1 MDARGGHHR
10 DEEEEAAAAPLLAGA
25 APLGYSGHR
34 RSHAGDL
41 HVLSAAFL
49 FVFSAYCAAQNL
61 ESSVNTEGDLGTVS
75 MGILY
80 TSFTLFSVAASPV
93 VTWLGSKRALVVG
106 TSGYV
111 LFILA
116 NLVPTWYTMV
126 PASLYLGFTASIIWV
141 GQGTYLTSAALSHA
155 RDNNL
160 PEGQTLGNF
169 NGEFWGMFASTQVI
183 GNLISLALLRDGK
196 DGGSVTGKS
205 LLFVVFLGCMIVGI
219 ILMCLL
225 SKRDEKGNN
234 APTHSSFGAMMK
246 YIVAPLKDR
255 RMILIIPL
263 IAYSGLQQ
271 AFVWAVFTKN
281 IVTPVLGI
289 SGVGGAMAI
298 YGAAD
303 VVCSL
308 VAGRLTSGLHSATSI
323 VSVGAIL
330 QAVVLFWLLL
340 FYSPM
345 GGLLGAAIPL
355 FIGALWGVGDGVL
368 NTQLSALLG
377 LLFEDVKEAAFAQLK
392 VWQSGAIAVI
402 FFLSPNITLQ
412 AMLILMATALIIS
425 FGAFLLLTLVVEK
438 PSTVRS
444 NQFQSGANFTT
455 YLDQCYLQPKQHIL
469 YARAIRNQKEM
480 KYLSVDVQHNTTL
493 TPFKLP
499 PPPPRAMD
507 ARGGHH
513 RDDEGDEEAAAAGA
527 GADGGATAPLLAG
540 VAPLGY
546 SGHRRSHAGDL
557 HVLSAAF
564 LFIFSAYCA
573 AQNLQSSVNTEGDLG
588 TVSMG
593 ILYTSFTLFA
603 VTASPVVTWLG
614 SKRALVVGTSGYVI
628 FILANLVPI
637 WYTMVPASLYLGFS
651 ASIIWV
657 GQGTYLT
664 SAALSHARDNN
675 LPEGQT
681 LGNFNGEF
689 WGMFASTQV
698 IGNLISLALLRDGKD
713 EVSRG
718 KICCLLDEKGN
729 TAPTHSSFGAMMKYI
744 VAPLKDRRM
753 ILIIPLIAYSGLQ
766 AAFVWAV
773 FTKNIVTPVLGV
785 SGVGGAMAIY
795 GAADAVCALVAGRL
809 TSGLHSATSI
819 VSVGAILHAV
829 VLFWLL
835 LFYSPMG
842 GLLGAAV
849 PLFIGALWGVGDGV
863 LHTQLSALLGLLFE
877 DVKEAAFAQWRVWQS
892 GAIAVIFFLSPN
904 ITLQAMLILMAIALI
919 ISFGSFLLLTLV
931 VEKPSTTR
939 S

>member
-1 MDARGGHHR
+1 
-10 DEEEEAAAAPLLAGA
+10 
-25 APLGYSGHR
+25 
-34 RSHAGDL
+34 
-41 HVLSAAFL
+41 
-49 FVFSAYCAAQNL
+49 
-61 ESSVNTEGDLGTVS
+61 

-93 VTWLGSKRALVVG
+93 VTV
-106 TSGYV
+106 
-111 LFILA
+111 
-116 NLVPTWYTMV
+116 
-126 PASLYLGFTASIIWV
+126 ASISFCTC
-141 GQGTYLTSAALSHA
+141 GLY
-155 RDNNL
+155 RYK
-160 PEGQTLGNF
+160 
-169 NGEFWGMFASTQVI
+169 VI

-345 GGLLGAAIPL
+345 GGLLGAAVPL

-455 YLDQCYLQPKQHIL
+455 YLDQCYQQPKQHIL

-493 TPFKLP
+493 TPFVQTAMWA
-499 PPPPRAMD
+499 PPRRLRSTLLAV
-507 ARGGHH
+507 AGPRLLLYLYIKKNLL
-513 RDDEGDEEAAAAGA
+513 EEA
-527 GADGGATAPLLAG
+527 
-540 VAPLGY
+540 
-546 SGHRRSHAGDL
+546 
-557 HVLSAAF
+557 
-564 LFIFSAYCA
+564 
-573 AQNLQSSVNTEGDLG
+573 
-588 TVSMG
+588 
-593 ILYTSFTLFA
+593 
-603 VTASPVVTWLG
+603 
-614 SKRALVVGTSGYVI
+614 
-628 FILANLVPI
+628 
-637 WYTMVPASLYLGFS
+637 
-651 ASIIWV
+651 
-657 GQGTYLT
+657 
-664 SAALSHARDNN
+664 
-675 LPEGQT
+675 
-681 LGNFNGEF
+681 
-689 WGMFASTQV
+689 
-698 IGNLISLALLRDGKD
+698 
-713 EVSRG
+713 SR
-718 KICCLLDEKGN
+718 LN
-729 TAPTHSSFGAMMKYI
+729 P
-744 VAPLKDRRM
+744 
-753 ILIIPLIAYSGLQ
+753 Q
-766 AAFVWAV
+766 AARIDRF
-773 FTKNIVTPVLGV
+773 
-785 SGVGGAMAIY
+785 
-795 GAADAVCALVAGRL
+795 
-809 TSGLHSATSI
+809 
-819 VSVGAILHAV
+819 
-829 VLFWLL
+829 
-835 LFYSPMG
+835 
-842 GLLGAAV
+842 
-849 PLFIGALWGVGDGV
+849 
-863 LHTQLSALLGLLFE
+863 
-877 DVKEAAFAQWRVWQS
+877 
-892 GAIAVIFFLSPN
+892 
-904 ITLQAMLILMAIALI
+904 
-919 ISFGSFLLLTLV
+919 
-931 VEKPSTTR
+931 
-939 S
+939 

>member
-1 MDARGGHHR
+1 
-10 DEEEEAAAAPLLAGA
+10 
-25 APLGYSGHR
+25 
-34 RSHAGDL
+34 
-41 HVLSAAFL
+41 
-49 FVFSAYCAAQNL
+49 
-61 ESSVNTEGDLGTVS
+61 
-75 MGILY
+75 
-80 TSFTLFSVAASPV
+80 
-93 VTWLGSKRALVVG
+93 
-106 TSGYV
+106 
-111 LFILA
+111 
-116 NLVPTWYTMV
+116 
-126 PASLYLGFTASIIWV
+126 
-141 GQGTYLTSAALSHA
+141 
-155 RDNNL
+155 
-160 PEGQTLGNF
+160 
-169 NGEFWGMFASTQVI
+169 
-183 GNLISLALLRDGK
+183 
-196 DGGSVTGKS
+196 
-205 LLFVVFLGCMIVGI
+205 
-219 ILMCLL
+219 
-225 SKRDEKGNN
+225 
-234 APTHSSFGAMMK
+234 
-246 YIVAPLKDR
+246 
-255 RMILIIPL
+255 
-263 IAYSGLQQ
+263 
-271 AFVWAVFTKN
+271 
-281 IVTPVLGI
+281 
-289 SGVGGAMAI
+289 
-298 YGAAD
+298 
-303 VVCSL
+303 
-308 VAGRLTSGLHSATSI
+308 
-323 VSVGAIL
+323 
-330 QAVVLFWLLL
+330 
-340 FYSPM
+340 
-345 GGLLGAAIPL
+345 
-355 FIGALWGVGDGVL
+355 
-368 NTQLSALLG
+368 
-377 LLFEDVKEAAFAQLK
+377 
-392 VWQSGAIAVI
+392 
-402 FFLSPNITLQ
+402 
-412 AMLILMATALIIS
+412 
-425 FGAFLLLTLVVEK
+425 
-438 PSTVRS
+438 
-444 NQFQSGANFTT
+444 
-455 YLDQCYLQPKQHIL
+455 
-469 YARAIRNQKEM
+469 
-480 KYLSVDVQHNTTL
+480 
-493 TPFKLP
+493 
-499 PPPPRAMD
+499 MD

-546 SGHRRSHAGDL
+546 SGRRRSHAGDL

-628 FILANLVPI
+628 FILANLVPT
-637 WYTMVPASLYLGFS
+637 WYLLASELVKSSVASSNPAHIIYLTL
-651 ASIIWV
+651 
-657 GQGTYLT
+657 QGTYLT

-713 EVSRG
+713 GGSVTG
-718 KICCLLDEKGN
+718 KNLLFVVFLGCMIVGIVLMCLLSKRDEKGN

-829 VLFWLL
+829 VLFC
-835 LFYSPMG
+835 PMG

-939 S
+939 SNQFQSGANFTVHLLHQCYQQPKQHILYARAIRNQKEMKYLSVDE